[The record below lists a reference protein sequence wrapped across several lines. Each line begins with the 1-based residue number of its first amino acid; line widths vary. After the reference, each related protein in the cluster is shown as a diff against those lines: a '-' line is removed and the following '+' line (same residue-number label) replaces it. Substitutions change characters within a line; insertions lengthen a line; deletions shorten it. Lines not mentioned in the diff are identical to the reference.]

1 MGVSS
6 GEEPMPSG
14 QPSQGAGQLRLSRT
28 GNWGPS
34 SPRGACSRARPGPLS
49 YSAQGS
55 SAGAVLG
62 EQVRN
67 RGTPPLAR
75 HPMPPQF
82 AFLIDLCLQRK
93 RDRVRLR
100 PINQSPKCQTVE
112 GQAPPQTA
120 DPRRAPSFHP
130 RWASCQEA
138 SLNPQREAI
147 SSNSL
152 QPGCLHF
159 RELQFRIRGGLCVWF
174 RVSSSPPLDGS
185 PNQNNAK
192 LNKNH
197 LHTAHCGETHHKQE

>member
-1 MGVSS
+1 MLKSCSVSS
-6 GEEPMPSG
+6 QS
-14 QPSQGAGQLRLSRT
+14 LSAKEKRPREAQA
-28 GNWGPS
+28 NKS
-34 SPRGACSRARPGPLS
+34 SR
-49 YSAQGS
+49 Q
-55 SAGAVLG
+55 
-62 EQVRN
+62 N
-67 RGTPPLAR
+67 
-75 HPMPPQF
+75 
-82 AFLIDLCLQRK
+82 
-93 RDRVRLR
+93 VRLW
-100 PINQSPKCQTVE
+100 KDKL
-112 GQAPPQTA
+112 PPQTA

-159 RELQFRIRGGLCVWF
+159 RELQFPIRGGLCVWF

-192 LNKNH
+192 LNKNK